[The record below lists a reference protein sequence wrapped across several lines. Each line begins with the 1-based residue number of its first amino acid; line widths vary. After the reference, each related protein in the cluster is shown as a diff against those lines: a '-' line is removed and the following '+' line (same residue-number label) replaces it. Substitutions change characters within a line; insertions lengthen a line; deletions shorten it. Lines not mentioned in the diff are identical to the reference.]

1 MRILILGA
9 SGLAGAEI
17 RRTLDTPGNLV
28 YGSCRNPAGAA
39 GLCRYDL
46 DGPGDLEAV
55 LEETRPEAIVSC
67 LRGDYE
73 KQLEAHRTAGDY
85 LAGRGGRMVY
95 LSTANVFDGET
106 DRPHYEDDPPKA
118 ESDYG
123 RFKIACER
131 LLAERLGEKLAVLRL
146 PEIWGRSAPRLRA
159 LKEADR
165 TAGTAPVYDNIRI
178 NFTTDRQAAK
188 WTEYILQQN
197 LGGIFHAGTRDE
209 RTHGAFRRQLAK
221 ALGLEGIRW
230 EANLSEGCQS
240 ILPGRREIPEELH
253 ISVDGVLDW
262 LAG

>member
-85 LAGRGGRMVY
+85 LAGRGGRRVY
-95 LSTANVFDGET
+95 LSTANVFDGPT
-106 DRPHYEDDPPKA
+106 M
-118 ESDYG
+118 
-123 RFKIACER
+123 
-131 LLAERLGEKLAVLRL
+131 
-146 PEIWGRSAPRLRA
+146 
-159 LKEADR
+159 R
-165 TAGTAPVYDNIRI
+165 TIR
-178 NFTTDRQAAK
+178 
-188 WTEYILQQN
+188 
-197 LGGIFHAGTRDE
+197 
-209 RTHGAFRRQLAK
+209 
-221 ALGLEGIRW
+221 
-230 EANLSEGCQS
+230 
-240 ILPGRREIPEELH
+240 PGRRAITGASRLPASACWQRDWGR
-253 ISVDGVLDW
+253 IWRFSACRRSGAGVRR
-262 LAG
+262 ACGR